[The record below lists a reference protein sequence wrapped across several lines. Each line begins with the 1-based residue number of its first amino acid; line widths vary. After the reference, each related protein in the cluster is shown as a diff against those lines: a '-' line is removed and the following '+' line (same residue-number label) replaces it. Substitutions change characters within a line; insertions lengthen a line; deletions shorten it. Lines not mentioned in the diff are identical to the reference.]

1 MKILAQG
8 AEAVISLEENSEG
21 SIIVKERIKK
31 SYRIPQLDEKIR
43 KERTSM
49 EASLLD
55 RARRAG
61 IAVPMVLGSD
71 RTKLK
76 LEFIDGIKLKDT
88 LNVLEEKE
96 VESCCQGLGEIIGK
110 LHSSGIIHGDLTTS
124 NIILKNKGLVLIDF
138 GLGKFSSK
146 IEDQATDL
154 YLLYEALNSTHSQI
168 RDFCWTF
175 IIEEY
180 TKTYLKSK
188 DVLKRFEQVA
198 KRRRYKTDS

>member
-8 AEAVISLEENSEG
+8 AEAAIALENRKEGPYVI
-21 SIIVKERIKK
+21 KERVKK

-43 KERTSM
+43 KQRTSM

-55 RARRAG
+55 KARRAG
-61 IAVPMVLGSD
+61 IPVPMVLGSEGP
-71 RTKLK
+71 KLF
-76 LEFIDGIKLKDT
+76 LEFIEGPKLKDV
-88 LNVLEEKE
+88 LNGLEK
-96 VESCCQGLGEIIGK
+96 GELETTSKKIGGIIGT

-124 NIILKNKGLVLIDF
+124 NLILKNKEIFLIDF
-138 GLGKFSSK
+138 GLGKFSHK

-154 YLLYEALNSTHSQI
+154 YLLYEALNSTHSQL
-168 RDFCWTF
+168 RDICWKA
-175 IIEEY
+175 IIEGY

-188 DVLKRFEQVA
+188 DVLKRFEQVG